1 MDGQPEDAPPSE
13 DPAQRPAVMAASD
26 AAARRYEQRGW
37 RWYDWANSVFPA
49 SIVTVFLSLYITS
62 IAVSAAEADT
72 ARNGA
77 DPCPGGDTLRSC
89 DVSLLGV
96 EFPAG
101 SLWGY
106 LLAVA
111 TVVQVVVLPITGA
124 IADRTQN
131 KRRMLGVFAF
141 GGALFTALLAL
152 VAGDAWQLGALLF
165 VLANMCYGASVVVY
179 YAFLPEIATPDERDG
194 VSAGAWA
201 FGYLGSGFALLLQV
215 AVFLTHEQLGLTE
228 GDAVRVCFLLSGLWW
243 AVFTLIPLSR
253 LRRHQAPHGT
263 EQGASVVSAGFREL
277 FSTLRQA
284 MTFPLT
290 LGFLGAYL
298 VYTDG
303 ISTVASVS
311 AQYGKFE
318 LDLPQE
324 VLITTIL
331 LVQFVAFGGGLLH
344 GMAARRLGAKRTIMA
359 SLVVWIT
366 LIAAAFFVQAGQP
379 LQFYALAAGI
389 GLVLGGTNALSRS
402 LFSQMIP
409 LGREAQ
415 YFSLYE
421 IGERSTSWLG
431 PLVFAGVGQVTGS
444 FRPAII
450 SLVVFF
456 VVGFVLVAMVP
467 VRRAIAAAG
476 NPEPAVV

>member
-1 MDGQPEDAPPSE
+1 MDGHGP
-13 DPAQRPAVMAASD
+13 D
-26 AAARRYEQRGW
+26 AALAADDRARRYEQRGW
-37 RWYDWANSVFPA
+37 RWYDWANSVFPT

-62 IAVSAAEADT
+62 IAVNAAEADT

-77 DPCPGGDTLRSC
+77 DPCPGEDTLRSC
-89 DVSLLGV
+89 DVSLLGLQ
-96 EFPAG
+96 FPAG
-101 SLWGY
+101 ALWGY

-111 TVVQVVVLPITGA
+111 TIVQVVVLPITGA

-141 GGALFTALLAL
+141 GGAGFTALLAL
-152 VAGDAWQLGALLF
+152 VAGDDWQLGALLF
-165 VLANMCYGASVVVY
+165 VLTNACYGASVVVY

-201 FGYLGSGFALLLQV
+201 FGYLGSGLALVLQLF
-215 AVFLTHEQLGLTE
+215 VFLAHEPLGLTE
-228 GDAVRVCFLLSGLWW
+228 GDAVRVCFLMSGVWW
-243 AVFTLIPLSR
+243 AAFTLIPLSR

-263 EQGASVVSAGFREL
+263 EHGASVVSAGFREL
-277 FSTLRQA
+277 SSTLRQA

-303 ISTVASVS
+303 IATVASVS
-311 AQYGKFE
+311 ALYGREE
-318 LDLPQE
+318 LDLSQE

-344 GMAARRLGAKRTIMA
+344 GRVARRWGAKRTIMA
-359 SLVVWIT
+359 SLVVWIIVVT
-366 LIAAAFFVQAGQP
+366 AAFFVQAGQEW
-379 LQFYALAAGI
+379 QFYALAAGI

-402 LFSQMIP
+402 LFSQMVP
-409 LGREAQ
+409 PGREAQ

-431 PLVFAGVGQVTGS
+431 PLVFAGVGQATGS
-444 FRPAII
+444 FRLAII
-450 SLVVFF
+450 SLVIFF
-456 VVGFVLVAMVP
+456 VAGFVLVAMVP